1 MQIEGVLHTLEQ
13 IPPFLLYLI
22 IGIGAAVE
30 NFIPPVPADTF
41 VLFGAFLA
49 TRGRAEPWLVFA
61 STWISNVGS
70 AMAVYWLAAKFGPA
84 FFRTSF
90 GHWLLHPRQLER
102 VGVFYARWGTPAIFL
117 SRFLPALRAMVPVF
131 AGITLVRPARVLAP
145 LACASAMWY
154 GLLVYLGAV
163 AGRNWQAILD
173 TFERASAVLFWIA
186 AILITLVVVWW
197 WKTRRQRG

>member
-1 MQIEGVLHTLEQ
+1 MDGILQTLEQ

-22 IGIGAAVE
+22 IGVGAAVE

-49 TRGRAEPWLVFA
+49 ARGRAEPWLVFA
-61 STWISNVGS
+61 STWIANVGS
-70 AMAVYWLAAKFGPA
+70 AMAVYWLAGKFGPA

-102 VGVFYARWGTPAIFL
+102 VAGFYARWGTPAIFL

-131 AGITLVRPARVLAP
+131 AGISLVRPARVLPP
-145 LACASAMWY
+145 LACASAIWY
-154 GLLVYLGAV
+154 GVLVYFGAA
-163 AGRNWQAILD
+163 AGRNWQAILNV
-173 TFERASAVLFWIA
+173 FERTSAVLFWIA
-186 AILITLVVVWW
+186 VILITLVVVWW
-197 WKTRRQRG
+197 WKTRRQRE

>member
-1 MQIEGVLHTLEQ
+1 MEGVLHTLEQ

-30 NFIPPVPADTF
+30 NFIPPIPADTF

-49 TRGRAEPWLVFA
+49 ARGRAEPWLVFGA
-61 STWISNVGS
+61 TWIANVGS

-90 GHWLLHPRQLER
+90 GRWLLHPRQLER
-102 VGVFYARWGTPAIFL
+102 VADFYARWGTPAIFL

-131 AGITLVRPARVLAP
+131 AGISLVRPARVLPP
-145 LACASAMWY
+145 LACASAIWY
-154 GLLVYLGAV
+154 GVLVYFGAA
-163 AGRNWQAILD
+163 AGRNWQAILNV
-173 TFERASAVLFWIA
+173 FERTSAVLFWIA
-186 AILITLVVVWW
+186 VILITLVVVWW
-197 WKTRRQRG
+197 WKTRRQRE